1 MRSSNTSEVSFHFL
15 CVHGEICV
23 DALTMRWYTVASS
36 SRACCVSTQHST
48 PSRRVGSIIDSNTI
62 VLTFFHTWLL
72 LIRFFPRAPN
82 TWAALDARN
91 LRWGASLRGLVMVC
105 PRYTADSTQGI
116 VFPPDRVRDC
126 PSCRCLSSSFHG
138 MKRTT
143 DFDFGLSCVPTC
155 TLHLKSARKFT
166 KSSAHS
172 SASRRLF
179 ISAARSSAN
188 ISPKVRVSSCNTKG
202 VFVE

>member
-1 MRSSNTSEVSFHFL
+1 MANGNNKCKRWKALPCHGHHGKRAASAVFDEQPATSDSAH
-15 CVHGEICV
+15 
-23 DALTMRWYTVASS
+23 
-36 SRACCVSTQHST
+36 
-48 PSRRVGSIIDSNTI
+48 VGSIIDSNTI
-62 VLTFFHTWLL
+62 VLTFLHTWLL

-82 TWAALDARN
+82 AWAALDARN
-91 LRWGASLRGLVMVC
+91 LRWGASLRELVIVC
-105 PRYTADSTQGI
+105 PRCTADSTQGI
-116 VFPPDRVRDC
+116 VFPPDSVRAF

-179 ISAARSSAN
+179 MSAARSSAK
-188 ISPKVRVSSCNTKG
+188 ISPKVRVSSCRAKG